1 MTNKVNDKINKED
14 CVILALC
21 GKIISRTLRRY
32 I

>member
-1 MTNKVNDKINKED
+1 MTNKVNDKINKKI
-14 CVILALC
+14 VILALC